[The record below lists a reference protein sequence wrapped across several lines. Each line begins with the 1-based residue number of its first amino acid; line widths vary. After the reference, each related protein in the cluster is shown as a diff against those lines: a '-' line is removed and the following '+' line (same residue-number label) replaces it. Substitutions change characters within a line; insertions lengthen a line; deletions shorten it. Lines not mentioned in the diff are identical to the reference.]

1 MSVATELLYPALRL
15 AGILGAPGRTASTSE
30 LADAFDAL
38 NRMLGSW
45 TIQDEMIYTIQ
56 ANRYNLSPSKT
67 SYTIGPSGAD
77 FNAPR
82 PVRITQATL
91 VLLGPSELHLP
102 LNLLTDAQWAQRRM
116 REVPTSVPAELY
128 NDSAFPNSRLYLW
141 GYPTVANDLELF
153 TWQQLSSF
161 ASQATVVSLPPGY
174 ANAICYN
181 LAVQLNDQFG
191 TPIRPNVLAE
201 ARRTAARIKGNNAP
215 SPAVPSADFGTRGSQ
230 DIGTFNWLT
239 GMPGR

>member
-45 TIQDEMIYTIQ
+45 TIQDELIYSIQ
-56 ANRYNLSPSKT
+56 IDRYNLSPSKT
-67 SYTIGPSGAD
+67 SYTIGPTGAD
-77 FNAPR
+77 FTAPR
-82 PVRITQATL
+82 PIRITQANL
-91 VLLGPSELHLP
+91 VLLGPSEVHLP
-102 LNLLTDAQWAQRRM
+102 LNLLTDAQWARR
-116 REVPTSVPAELY
+116 RLTVIPTSVPTDLY
-128 NDSAFPNSRLYLW
+128 SDYDFPNSRLFLW

-161 ASQATVVSLPPGY
+161 PSQAAAVSLPPGY
-174 ANAICYN
+174 AQAVVYN
-181 LAVQLNDQFG
+181 LAVCLNDQFG
-191 TPIRPNVLAE
+191 TPIRPNVLAT
-201 ARRTAARIKGNNAP
+201 ARRTSAWVKGNNAP

-230 DIGTFNWLT
+230 GGGTFNYVT
-239 GMPGR
+239 GMPT

>member
-45 TIQDEMIYTIQ
+45 SIQDELIYSIQ
-56 ANRYNLSPSKT
+56 VDRYNLNPSKT

-77 FNAPR
+77 FTAPR
-82 PVRITQATL
+82 PIRITEACL

-102 LNLLTDAQWAQRRM
+102 LALLTDSQWAHRRL
-116 REVPTSVPAELY
+116 REIPTSVPTELY
-128 NDSAFPNSRLYLW
+128 DDYDFPNSRLFLW

-161 ASQATVVSLPPGY
+161 PSQAAAVSLPPGY

-191 TPIRPNVLAE
+191 TPVRPNVLTT
-201 ARRTAARIKGNNAP
+201 ARRLSAWVKGNNAP
-215 SPAVPSADFGTRGSQ
+215 SPAVPSADFGTRGRQ
-230 DIGTFNWLT
+230 HTGMFNYVT
-239 GMPGR
+239 GMPI

>member
-45 TIQDEMIYTIQ
+45 TIQDELIYTIQ
-56 ANRYNLSPSKT
+56 AARYNLSPSQT

-77 FNAPR
+77 FIAPR
-82 PVRITQATL
+82 PVRITQANL
-91 VLLGPSELHLP
+91 VLLGASEVHLP
-102 LNLLTDAQWAQRRM
+102 LNLLTDTQWARR
-116 REVPTSVPAELY
+116 RVTVIPTTVPTDLY
-128 NDSAFPNSRLYLW
+128 NDFAFPNSRLYLW
-141 GYPTVANDLELF
+141 GYPTMANDLELF

-161 ASQATVVSLPPGY
+161 PSQAAAVSLPLGY

-191 TPIRPNVLAE
+191 TPIRPNVLAT
-201 ARRTAARIKGNNAP
+201 ARRTMAWVKGNNAP
-215 SPAVPSADFGTRGSQ
+215 SPAVPSADFGTAGGRG
-230 DIGTFNWLT
+230 GTFNYIT
-239 GMPGR
+239 GMPT

>member
-45 TIQDEMIYTIQ
+45 SVQDELIYSIQ
-56 ANRYNLSPSKT
+56 VDRYNLSPSKT
-67 SYTIGPSGAD
+67 SYTIGPTGAD
-77 FNAPR
+77 FIAPR
-82 PVRITQATL
+82 PIRITQATL

-102 LNLLTDAQWAQRRM
+102 LTLLTDAQWAYKRL
-116 REVPTSVPAELY
+116 REIPTSVPTELY
-128 NDSAFPNSRLYLW
+128 DDYDFPNSRLYLW

-153 TWQQLSSF
+153 TWQTLSSF
-161 ASQATVVSLPPGY
+161 PSQAAAVSLPPGY
-174 ANAICYN
+174 ANAIVYN

-191 TPIRPNVLAE
+191 TPIRPNVLTT
-201 ARRTAARIKGNNAP
+201 ARRTSAWLKGNNAT
-215 SPAVPSADFGTRGSQ
+215 SPAIPSADFGTRGSQ
-230 DIGTFNWLT
+230 HSGQFNWVT
-239 GMPGR
+239 GMPR